1 MNSLRLFILGGISVI
16 CHAGDLVGVEW
27 LVGKGSTGIEY
38 YLAPMMGDSRS
49 ANPYP
54 KSGGSHVGPFMNWFR
69 FVTGYESIPGGLVEN
84 ASVYVVNKENR
95 QEKYEV
101 AVNIE
106 DLKSPCF
113 SVVETSSG
121 SSVDQKV
128 LDDINAICKNNGFH
142 IHKTREFPLPTG
154 RYSGALDPEHSL
166 TLRLKSGIPEEASLK
181 GVGGD
186 VLIFETI
193 DGLFVHAVVEGS
205 EPDKMIMGT
214 SDQTELILRLQGAD
228 KMYLRGE
235 GVIGRVNLRKWD
247 TGVV

>member
-1 MNSLRLFILGGISVI
+1 MLPHMNSLRLFILGGISVI

-181 GVGGD
+181 GVGG
-186 VLIFETI
+186 
-193 DGLFVHAVVEGS
+193 S